1 MSKERM
7 LLDTVFLQGLLDPSD
22 QYHALALKLLPRVFN
37 AQEVIITEAILAELG
52 DALSRSKRNEV
63 AQFILQCYTTT
74 NMTVINID
82 SLLFQKTL
90 QLYRSRSDKDW
101 GFTDC
106 ISFIVMQEYGLTD
119 AITADLHFVQAGFR
133 ALMLE

>member
-7 LLDTVFLQGLLDPSD
+7 LLDTVFLQGLLDPRD
-22 QYHALALKLLPRVFN
+22 QYHALALKLLPRVTY
-37 AQEVIITEAILAELG
+37 AQEVMITESILAELG

-63 AQFILQCYTTT
+63 AQFISQCYTTA

-82 SLLFQKTL
+82 SVLFQKTL
-90 QLYRSRSDKDW
+90 QLYRNRLDKAW

-106 ISFIVMQEYGLTD
+106 ISFTVMQEYGLTD
-119 AITADLHFVQAGFR
+119 AMTADLHFVQAGFR